1 MFLMLI
7 IFFSIATIKGHQ
19 LFIANIPVFT
29 LNSWASFLMFTMHPG
44 GRLQSLE
51 SPDVTHFLIQS
62 VVLEFYLSFGN
73 FSQADSEIT
82 H

>member
-1 MFLMLI
+1 
-7 IFFSIATIKGHQ
+7 
-19 LFIANIPVFT
+19 
-29 LNSWASFLMFTMHPG
+29 MFTMHPG